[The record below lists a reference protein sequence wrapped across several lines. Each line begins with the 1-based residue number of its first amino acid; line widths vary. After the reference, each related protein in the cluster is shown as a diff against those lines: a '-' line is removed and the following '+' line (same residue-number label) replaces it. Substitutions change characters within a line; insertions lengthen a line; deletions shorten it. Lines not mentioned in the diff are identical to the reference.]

1 MEFDTGLKGPVSNSK
16 DEWDIE
22 YNNLNQQLKIK
33 KVITDEIW
41 QERVNPLIP
50 PDGLFEEDI
59 EILQYI
65 GGQKQKE
72 NSGAKRDLKE
82 EDINTF
88 KKFRKDIVY
97 KEENQPTVKI
107 LPKKRLPSASLCKLK
122 ASIKIKKNSE
132 ISKPSINF

>member
-1 MEFDTGLKGPVSNSK
+1 MEYDTGLKGPVNNSK

-33 KVITDEIW
+33 KVITEEIW

-82 EDINTF
+82 EDISAF
-88 KKFRKDIVY
+88 KRARKDMVH
-97 KEENQPTVKI
+97 KEEAQLTVKI
-107 LPKKRLPSASLCKLK
+107 LPKKRLPSAPLTKLK
-122 ASIKIKKNSE
+122 ASLKIQKKPFS
-132 ISKPSINF
+132 

>member
-1 MEFDTGLKGPVSNSK
+1 MEFNTGLKGPVSTSK

-22 YNNLNQQLKIK
+22 YQDLNQQLKIK

-72 NSGAKRDLKE
+72 NSGAKKNLKE
-82 EDINTF
+82 EDVKIF
-88 KKFRKDIVY
+88 KNQKKNILQ
-97 KEENQPTVKI
+97 KEENQLSIKV
-107 LPKKRLPSASLCKLK
+107 LPKKRQPSESLSKLK
-122 ASIKIKKNSE
+122 SSIKIKKAS
-132 ISKPSINF
+132 